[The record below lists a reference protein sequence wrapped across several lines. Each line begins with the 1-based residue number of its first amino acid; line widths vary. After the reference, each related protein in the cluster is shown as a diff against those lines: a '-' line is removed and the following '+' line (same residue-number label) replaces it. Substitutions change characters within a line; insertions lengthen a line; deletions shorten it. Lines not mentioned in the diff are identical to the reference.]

1 MLSRVADSLYWM
13 SRYMERAENIARIL
27 DVNLQHVLDLP
38 QKERELI
45 RKLWAPLLRSTG
57 DERDFYARYKEASS
71 ETVIDFLTLNQENHN
86 SIIKCVTAARENA
99 RHVREQISDEMWE
112 ELNRFYLSLQGLT
125 VKKILKQSADEFFK
139 HIRTGSHLFQGIT
152 DATMTHGEGWD
163 FIQVGKYI
171 ERADKTTRILDSNEE
186 VLQPKK
192 EEYDRASETLRLA
205 AILRSCSAHSAYRRV
220 YVAQIEARKV
230 LEFLLLNPNFPRSIR
245 FCTHELDAS
254 LRRISG
260 ATEDSFRNDAEKLTG
275 RMHSE
280 LSYNCIDDIL
290 SRGVTQTMDD
300 IQRQLNK
307 VGESLYR
314 AYMYFE
320 VPDVAKQT
328 QSSSAAPAQAQAQT
342 QTQKQ
347 EPEPAHK

>member
-1 MLSRVADSLYWM
+1 M
-13 SRYMERAENIARIL
+13 SRYIERTENIARIL

-38 QKERELI
+38 QRDADVI
-45 RKLWAPLLRSTG
+45 RKLWTPVLRSIG
-57 DERDFYARYKEASS
+57 DERDFYALYKEASS
-71 ETVIDFLTLNQENHN
+71 ETVIDFLTLNQKNHN
-86 SIIKCVTAARENA
+86 SIVKCITACRENA

-112 ELNRFYLSLQGLT
+112 ELNRFYLSMQGLT
-125 VKKILKQSADEFFK
+125 VKKILKQGADEFFT

-171 ERADKTTRILDSNEE
+171 ERADKTTRILDANEE

-192 EEYDRASETLRLA
+192 DDNDRATDTLKLA

-220 YVAQIEARKV
+220 YVAQIEASKV
-230 LEFLLLNPNFPRSIR
+230 LEFILLNQNFPRSIR

-260 ATEDSFRNDAEKLTG
+260 ATEGSYSNDAEKLTG
-275 RMHSE
+275 RLHSE
-280 LSYNCIDDIL
+280 LSYNGIDDIM
-290 SRGVTQTMDD
+290 SRGVSQTMDD

-307 VGESLYR
+307 VGDAIYR

-320 VPDVAKQT
+320 TPDITKQT
-328 QSSSAAPAQAQAQT
+328 QSQS
-342 QTQKQ
+342 
-347 EPEPAHK
+347 

>member
-38 QKERELI
+38 QREPDLI
-45 RKLWAPLLRSTG
+45 RKLWTPVLRSTG

-86 SIIKCVTAARENA
+86 SIVKCVTAGRENA

-125 VKKILKQSADEFFK
+125 VKKILKQGADEFFK
-139 HIRTGSHLFQGIT
+139 HIRSGSHLFQGIT

-171 ERADKTTRILDSNEE
+171 ERIDKTTRILDSNEE

-192 EEYDRASETLRLA
+192 DDHDRAAETLRLA

-220 YVAQIEARKV
+220 YVAQIEAGKV
-230 LEFLLLNPNFPRSIR
+230 LEFLLLNQNFPRSIR
-245 FCTHELDAS
+245 FCTHELDGS

-260 ATEDSFRNDAEKLTG
+260 APEGSYSNDAEKLTG
-275 RMHSE
+275 RLHSE
-280 LSYNCIDDIL
+280 LSYNGIDDIL
-290 SRGVTQTMDD
+290 SRGVSQTMDD

-307 VGESLYR
+307 VGDALYR

-320 VPDVAKQT
+320 VPDLTKQT
-328 QSSSAAPAQAQAQT
+328 QEPASK

-347 EPEPAHK
+347 

>member
-27 DVNLQHVLDLP
+27 DVNLQHALDV
-38 QKERELI
+38 QQRDEEAI
-45 RKLWAPLLRSTG
+45 RKLWAPVLRSTG
-57 DERDFYARYKEASS
+57 DEREFYTHYKEASS
-71 ETVIDFLTLNQENHN
+71 DAVIDFLTLNAKNHN
-86 SIIKCVTAARENA
+86 SIIKCITGARENA

-112 ELNRFYLSLQGLT
+112 ELNRFYLTLQGLT
-125 VKKILKQSADEFFK
+125 VKKILKQGADEFFK
-139 HIRTGSHLFQGIT
+139 HIRSGSHLFQGIT

-163 FIQVGKYI
+163 FIQVGKFI

-186 VLQPKK
+186 VLQPRKGS
-192 EEYDRASETLRLA
+192 DVDPATDTLKLA

-230 LEFLLLNPNFPRSIR
+230 LEFIILNQNFPRSIR
-245 FCTHELDAS
+245 FCTHELDSS

-260 ATEDSFRNDAEKLTG
+260 ASEESYSNDAEKLTG
-275 RMHSE
+275 RLHSE
-280 LSYNCIDDIL
+280 LSFNGIDDIL
-290 SRGVTQTMDD
+290 SRGVSATMDD

-307 VGESLYR
+307 VGEALYK

-320 VPDVAKQT
+320 VPDLAKQT
-328 QSSSAAPAQAQAQT
+328 KTSEPKAATAPVSQAQVQT
-342 QTQKQ
+342 QAVK
-347 EPEPAHK
+347 